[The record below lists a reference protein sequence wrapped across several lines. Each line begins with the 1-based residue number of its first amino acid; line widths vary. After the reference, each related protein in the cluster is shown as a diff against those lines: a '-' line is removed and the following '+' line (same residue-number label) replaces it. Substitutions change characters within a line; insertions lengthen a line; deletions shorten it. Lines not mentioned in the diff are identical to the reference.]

1 MKKKK
6 KINKNKNECMDSSDG
21 LYYLKQ
27 QVYTCVADTVY
38 LVMVLY
44 IPNTVSEKP
53 YCVSINIS
61 SDFQG
66 QIRSSTICILK

>member
-1 MKKKK
+1 MQYFKMK

-38 LVMVLY
+38 LVMVL
-44 IPNTVSEKP
+44 
-53 YCVSINIS
+53 
-61 SDFQG
+61 
-66 QIRSSTICILK
+66 